1 MDTRL
6 RLKAAL
12 VVGLL
17 LPAAAALAQSR
28 EDAKLI
34 AASQV
39 LQDLHSQADQRVPT
53 WLLSRAYGVAV
64 IPDVI
69 KGAFIVGGRHGT
81 GVLSARDDAGRFSNP
96 VFIALN
102 GGSFGFQAGAEA
114 TDVVLVF
121 ASKRSL
127 ENFARGQVTLGATVS
142 VAAGPVGRQGEAAG
156 GLTAEVYSYSH
167 ARGLFA
173 GVALDGTA
181 LTFSSNANR
190 SFYGHDVTADQIF
203 SGQAKVDSEPARRF
217 IAAIAE
223 SLGPDNSAAPGA
235 PPPTAAP
242 APAAASAAP
251 AADAAGGAHTFPM
264 EDPKPGSEPK

>member
-1 MDTRL
+1 MNMRL
-6 RLKAAL
+6 RLTAAL

-17 LPAAAALAQSR
+17 LPAAAAFAQSR

-34 AASQV
+34 AAAQV
-39 LQDLHSQADQRVPT
+39 LQDLHTQADQRVPT
-53 WLLSRAYGVAV
+53 WLLNRSYGVAV
-64 IPDVI
+64 VPDVL

-81 GVLSARDDAGRFSNP
+81 GVLSARDEAGRFSNP

-127 ENFARGQVTLGATVS
+127 ENFARGQVTLGATAS
-142 VAAGPVGRQGEAAG
+142 VAAGPIGRQGEAAG
-156 GLTAEVYSYSH
+156 GMQAEVYSYSH
-167 ARGLFA
+167 ARGLFV

-190 SFYGHDVTADQIF
+190 SFYGQDVTANQIF
-203 SGQAKVDSEPARRF
+203 GGQAKVDSEPARRF
-217 IAAIAE
+217 IAAIVE
-223 SLGPDNSAAPGA
+223 SLGPDNSATPGTPA
-235 PPPTAAP
+235 PTAAP
-242 APAAASAAP
+242 APAAAPAAP
-251 AADAAGGAHTFPM
+251 AAPAASGAQTFPM
-264 EDPKPGSEPK
+264 EDPKPGTEPK

>member
-1 MDTRL
+1 MNTRL
-6 RLKAAL
+6 RLTATL

-17 LPAAAALAQSR
+17 LPAAAAFAQSR

-34 AASQV
+34 AAAQV

-53 WLLSRAYGVAV
+53 WLLSRSYGVAV

-81 GVLSARDDAGRFSNP
+81 GVLSARDDSGRFSNP

-127 ENFARGQVTLGATVS
+127 ENFARGQVTLGATAS
-142 VAAGPVGRQGEAAG
+142 VAAGPIGRQGEAAG
-156 GLTAEVYSYSH
+156 GVQAEVYSYSH

-190 SFYGHDVTADQIF
+190 SFYGQDVTADQIF
-203 SGQAKVDSEPARRF
+203 KGQAKVDSEPARRF

-223 SLGPDNSAAPGA
+223 SLGPDSAATPA
-235 PPPTAAP
+235 APTATATP
-242 APAAASAAP
+242 APAAAPTAP
-251 AADAAGGAHTFPM
+251 AADTSGGAHTFPM